1 MKNLKEI
8 KQAQEQE
15 RLAEQNTQV
24 TQIIK
29 EINVQDSQKI
39 INDFEL
45 TTLLRH
51 LRKKK

>member
-1 MKNLKEI
+1 MKNLKDI
-8 KQAQEQE
+8 KKQQREQ
-15 RLAEQNTQV
+15 RLVQQNAQV

-45 TTLLRH
+45 SRLLK
-51 LRKKK
+51 LLKKK